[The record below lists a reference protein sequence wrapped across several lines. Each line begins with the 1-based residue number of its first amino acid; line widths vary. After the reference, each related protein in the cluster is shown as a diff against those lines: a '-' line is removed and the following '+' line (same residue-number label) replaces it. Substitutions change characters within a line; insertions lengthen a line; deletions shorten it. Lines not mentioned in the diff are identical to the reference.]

1 LPATFACTS
10 MPIQSAQRAATT
22 TAVLS
27 GRELAAGSGFA
38 VLDVRCHACR
48 GPWSDV
54 EAANGY
60 LLILVRRGVFRRRV
74 KGTETVVDAGVVYF
88 HEPGEEQQVAHPV
101 NGGDVCTSIR
111 LEESLVAS
119 VWGGDP
125 TGLPSL
131 LFSGPALDL
140 AHRLLLGACVTRGAA
155 FEAEE
160 RVHRLVAAALR
171 QHDPLRVESG
181 RPSSAALRRKL
192 VGDARELLA
201 TEPTRTVRELARRLA
216 VSPHH
221 LSRIFSAVTGAS
233 LSVYRNRLRVRRALE
248 QIAAGEES
256 LTRLAAELGF
266 ADHAHMTQTIRSET
280 GFTPSALRPLLA
292 GSG

>member
-1 LPATFACTS
+1 MS
-10 MPIQSAQRAATT
+10 MPIQSAERPAKT

-27 GRELAAGSGFA
+27 GRELARGSGFA
-38 VLDVRCHACR
+38 VSDVHCHACR
-48 GPWSDV
+48 GAWSDV
-54 EAANGY
+54 EAADGY

-74 KGTETVVDAGVVYF
+74 NGAETVVDASVLCF
-88 HEPGEEQQVAHPV
+88 REPGDEQQVAHPLD
-101 NGGDVCTSIR
+101 GGDACTSIQ
-111 LEESLVAS
+111 LDDSLVAS

-125 TGLPSL
+125 TGLPNL

-140 AHRLLLGACVTRGAA
+140 AHRLLLGACVARGAA

-221 LSRIFSAVTGAS
+221 LSRIFSAATGAS

-248 QIAAGEES
+248 QIAAGEDS

-266 ADHAHMTQTIRSET
+266 ADQAHMTRTIRSET
-280 GFTPSALRPLLA
+280 GFTPLALRPLLG
-292 GSG
+292 GSD